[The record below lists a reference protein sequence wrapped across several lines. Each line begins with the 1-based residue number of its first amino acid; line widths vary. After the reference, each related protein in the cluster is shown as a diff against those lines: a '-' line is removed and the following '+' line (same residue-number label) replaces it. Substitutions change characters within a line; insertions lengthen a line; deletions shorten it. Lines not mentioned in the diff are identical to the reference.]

1 MKSHI
6 NDKRYYKMIV
16 SIIIYLIILS
26 GFFRIDVIKSKSIKA
41 KMMRGVRL

>member
-1 MKSHI
+1 
-6 NDKRYYKMIV
+6 MIV